1 MVVKWPEH
9 ENDHSPLCSFKVKNT
24 RNSTSI
30 PPYVFV
36 GLSYYMKPFVRQE
49 GKIIDFESLRS
60 QSSLQTLLTI
70 VYFKGYET
78 SNTLTLLTGISNRIQ
93 QNREVTS
100 IVKRAVVIRITTL
113 TVVETKRMNF

>member
-9 ENDHSPLCSFKVKNT
+9 ENDHSALCSFEVKNM

-36 GLSYYMKPFVRQE
+36 GLSYYIKPFVRQE

-100 IVKRAVVIRITTL
+100 IVKRAIVIRITAL
-113 TVVETKRMNF
+113 LLKRSD